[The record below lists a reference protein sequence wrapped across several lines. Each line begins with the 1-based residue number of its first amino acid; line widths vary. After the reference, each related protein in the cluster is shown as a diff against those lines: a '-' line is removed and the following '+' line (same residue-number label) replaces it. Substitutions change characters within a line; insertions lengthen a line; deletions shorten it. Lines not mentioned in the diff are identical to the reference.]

1 MQIRELHIQNF
12 RRFSDLKISFEKDL
26 TVLVARNGQG
36 KSSILDAI
44 TILLGTYVG
53 AFDLGNSAGIK
64 ARDARRIMNLDTM
77 EPEHFWPVRIEGKVA
92 IPKSEKEILT
102 EKVKTYSIARELKG
116 PKLRTT
122 TAEAAAITDY
132 GKTLQAEIYENSNV
146 ALPVVA
152 YYGTGRLWK
161 AHKNMQRQRVLTEN
175 RSLGYEDCLSPS
187 SNFVQVQQWMA
198 KATYAKVQSSE
209 MKSRPSSLILTARL
223 RAIQKAV
230 DFVLREEGWSDFRYD
245 FDYEELSMSH
255 NQHGPLPV
263 SQMSDGVRSVVSLVA
278 DLAFRCMRLNGSHGE
293 DSVQKTR
300 GIVMIDELDQHLH
313 PGWQQR
319 ILPALREAFPKVQ
332 FIVTTHSPEVLS
344 TAESRQIQILEE
356 GRCYAAPPGSLGAES
371 QRLLQTVLGLKSL
384 RPPVNE
390 VAELNEYLELVYTG
404 RWKDPRAVALRGKLD
419 QLYQGEE
426 PALLEADLQIEN
438 QEWEAEAAP

>member
-64 ARDARRIMNLDTM
+64 ARDARRIMNLETM

-102 EKVKTYSIARELKG
+102 EKVKIYSIARELKG

-122 TAEAAAITDY
+122 TAEAAPITDY
-132 GKTLQAEIYENSNV
+132 GKTLQAEIYENSDV

-175 RSLGYEDCLSPS
+175 RSLGYEDCLTPS

-198 KATYAKVQSSE
+198 KATYAKVQSYE
-209 MKSRPSSLILTARL
+209 MKSRPSSSILPARL

-255 NQHGPLPV
+255 VEHGPLPV

-278 DLAFRCMRLNGSHGE
+278 DLAFRCMRLNGRHGE

-300 GIVMIDELDQHLH
+300 GIVLIDEVDQHLH

-319 ILPALREAFPKVQ
+319 ILLALREAFPKVQ

-344 TAESRQIQILEE
+344 TVESRQIRILED
-356 GRCYAAPPGSLGAES
+356 GLCYAAPPGSLGAES
-371 QRLLQTVLGLKSL
+371 QRLLQDVLGLRNL
-384 RPPVNE
+384 RPPIPAVE
-390 VAELNEYLELVYTG
+390 ELKAYLALVDQEQ
-404 RWKDPRAVALRGKLD
+404 WDSPRAKELRLILD
-419 QLYQGEE
+419 ERYQGQE
-426 PALLEADLQIEN
+426 PSLIEADIHIEN
-438 QEWEAEAAP
+438 RLWEQGAT

>member
-1 MQIRELHIQNF
+1 MQICELHIQNF

-77 EPEHFWPVRIEGKVA
+77 EPKQFWPVRIEGKVA

-102 EKVKTYSIARELKG
+102 EKVKPYSIARELKG

-132 GKTLQAEIYENSNV
+132 GRTLQAEIYENSDV

-175 RSLGYEDCLSPS
+175 RSLGYEDCLTPS

-209 MKSRPSSLILTARL
+209 MTSRPSSSILPARL

-230 DFVLREEGWSDFRYD
+230 DFVLREEGWSEFRYD
-245 FDYEELSMSH
+245 FDYEELTMSH
-255 NQHGPLPV
+255 HQHGPLPV

-278 DLAFRCMRLNGSHGE
+278 DLAFRCMRLNGKHGE

-344 TAESRQIQILEE
+344 TVESRQIRILEDGE
-356 GRCYAAPPGSLGAES
+356 CSLAPPGTLGAES
-371 QRLLQTVLGLKSL
+371 HRLLHDILGLQDL
-384 RPPVNE
+384 RPPIPEVND
-390 VAELNEYLELVYTG
+390 LRNYLRMIEEGEQDTQQ
-404 RWKDPRAVALRGKLD
+404 AQQLRKILD
-419 QLYQGEE
+419 DRYQGNE
-426 PALLEADLQIEN
+426 PQLNKAERRIRNRKWLN
-438 QEWEAEAAP
+438 Q

>member
-1 MQIRELHIQNF
+1 MLIRELHIQDF
-12 RRFSDLKISFEKDL
+12 RRFSDLRISFEEDL

-53 AFDLGNSAGIK
+53 AFDLGSSAGIK
-64 ARDARRIMNLDTM
+64 ARDARRSMDLETM
-77 EPEHFWPVRIEGKVA
+77 EPKQSWPVRIKGKVA

-132 GKTLQAEIYENSNV
+132 GRTLQAEIYENSDV
-146 ALPVVA
+146 SLPVVA

-175 RSLGYEDCLSPS
+175 RSLGYEDCLTPS

-209 MKSRPSSLILTARL
+209 MISRPSSSILPARL
-223 RAIQKAV
+223 KAIQKAV
-230 DFVLREEGWSDFRYD
+230 DYVLKEEGWSDFRFD

-263 SQMSDGVRSVVSLVA
+263 SQMSDGVRSVVSLIA

-300 GIVMIDELDQHLH
+300 GIVLIDELDQHLH

-319 ILPALREAFPKVQ
+319 ILPSLRNAFPKIQ
-332 FIVTTHSPEVLS
+332 FIVSTHSPEVLS
-344 TAESRQIQILEE
+344 TVDSRQIRILEE
-356 GRCYAAPPGSLGAES
+356 GECSLAPAGTLGAES
-371 QRLLQTVLGLKSL
+371 HRLLRDVLGLEDY
-384 RPPVNE
+384 RPPIPEVND
-390 VAELNEYLELVYTG
+390 LREYLRLIEEGEQESNQALEL
-404 RWKDPRAVALRGKLD
+404 KSILD
-419 QLYQGEE
+419 KRYESNEPQL
-426 PALLEADLQIEN
+426 N
-438 QEWEAEAAP
+438 KAARRIRNRDWLSK